1 MGNKKGHNKRAK
13 VGDFA
18 MTLIMKFFVFVVN
31 FQHQHRSATLWTF
44 QRIISKRKK
53 NGMSPIKK
61 RTKISFLFSRD
72 TFMQFPFL
80 PVMLGIDA
88 IVA

>member
-18 MTLIMKFFVFVVN
+18 MTLIMKFF
-31 FQHQHRSATLWTF
+31 
-44 QRIISKRKK
+44 
-53 NGMSPIKK
+53 
-61 RTKISFLFSRD
+61 LFSRD